1 MSSSKKFVIKNF
13 KSAVTMDNVQAKKV
27 WESLQLAIH
36 EIYNK
41 NASTLSFE
49 ELYRNSYNLVLY
61 KRGDMLYDGVTDTIK
76 QKAEN
81 SVLGNI
87 Y

>member
-1 MSSSKKFVIKNF
+1 
-13 KSAVTMDNVQAKKV
+13 MDNVQAKKV
-27 WESLQLAIH
+27 LESLQLAIH